1 MRALYMKGRLG
12 HTTMV
17 RWLPVSYSRPEA
29 AAQPVD
35 GFSPL
40 QELCS
45 DEGPPF
51 MDAPLQ
57 TATPATKKTRRQARR
72 RPGRHIRTGQPL
84 CYYRRYH
91 RYRRCRAVTAPLPP

>member
-29 AAQPVD
+29 AAQHVD

-51 MDAPLQ
+51 MDAPLDEPN
-57 TATPATKKTRRQARR
+57 TVAPATARAAVDAAVVRFGRVDGRQGLHQGKHLCGAGVQTWPRR
-72 RPGRHIRTGQPL
+72 G
-84 CYYRRYH
+84 
-91 RYRRCRAVTAPLPP
+91 